1 MYKKFFVYIDDGDAV
16 YRIAIAAAC
25 EDSARIQCEG
35 NGDVIAVRDV
45 TDDHPID
52 IDRVSRVLK
61 NGGFSDCER
70 DFMVRLLA
78 EFGIAE

>member
-1 MYKKFFVYIDDGDAV
+1 MYKKYLVYLDDGDSV

-35 NGDVIAVRDV
+35 NGEVIAVRDV
-45 TDDHPID
+45 TDDYPISL
-52 IDRVSRVLK
+52 DRVSRVLK
-61 NGGFSDCER
+61 DGGFSDHER